1 MEVYFLYT
9 RKVMIEKWNNGTSG
23 TNPYGAP
30 NDKDLWKYI
39 QNDVTGTGKRWFI
52 PSKAEWSAFG
62 GELGITSRNYSSKG
76 LNSCYW
82 SSSQYDT
89 SNAWSAYFGNGYMD
103 YSIVNN
109 YFYVRLA
116 TTF

>member
-1 MEVYFLYT
+1 
-9 RKVMIEKWNNGTSG
+9 MIEKWNNGTSG

-62 GELGITSRNYSSKG
+62 GELGITQGNYSSKG
-76 LNSCYW
+76 LNGWYW
-82 SSSQYDT
+82 TSSQCKNIT
-89 SNAWSAYFGNGYMD
+89 SWMASFIAGYMSE
-103 YSIVNN
+103 YLVNRDGI
-109 YFYVRLA
+109 YVRLS